1 MKVAPWFH
9 VEFVTII
16 IFVFN
21 LPDHL
26 ALFTQAQ
33 GNFIYVTMYSHVFAC
48 NNVYINTCIRE
59 KDAREGTKYIWWI
72 YSWNATKYET
82 RNVNVGRQGHENE
95 PINEWGDDGLHA
107 CKWNVRGHLKF
118 TFYCFPVKT
127 QLLQNTTFYIR
138 L

>member
-1 MKVAPWFH
+1 
-9 VEFVTII
+9 
-16 IFVFN
+16 
-21 LPDHL
+21 
-26 ALFTQAQ
+26 
-33 GNFIYVTMYSHVFAC
+33 MYAHAHAH
-48 NNVYINTCIRE
+48 E
-59 KDAREGTKYIWWI
+59 KETRYMMN
-72 YSWNATKYET
+72 YNWNATKYET